1 VNTTDPDVSGQFAFM
16 VSELEKSERA
26 GERVWIV
33 GHVPPG
39 WDAYSSLPNPT
50 NLVRPARHASPARLM
65 RTQFY
70 AIVDRFAP
78 HVIAEIFF
86 GHNHED
92 QFSVFY
98 ANNGTRM
105 AADTAV
111 ATSWITPS
119 LTPLSNLNS
128 GFRAY
133 DVDPVTFNILD
144 AYTWISNISTAHALD
159 AQSAHGAVY
168 SFEYSAREAYG
179 GDIAWPAAAPLN
191 ATWWHMVTEQ
201 WQAQPALVELFT
213 QFQGKNSVLT
223 TNCTSTACVESKICY
238 ARSGSYPL
246 AGLCPYGS
254 KYVSCQC
261 PSPP

>member
-1 VNTTDPDVSGQFAFM
+1 
-16 VSELEKSERA
+16 
-26 GERVWIV
+26 
-33 GHVPPG
+33 
-39 WDAYSSLPNPT
+39 
-50 NLVRPARHASPARLM
+50 
-65 RTQFY
+65 
-70 AIVDRFAP
+70 
-78 HVIAEIFF
+78 
-86 GHNHED
+86 
-92 QFSVFY
+92 VFY

-144 AYTWISNISTAHALD
+144 AYTWISNISAAHALD
-159 AQSAHGAVY
+159 GQSAHGAVY

-179 GDIAWPAAAPLN
+179 ADIAWPAAAPLN

-223 TNCTSTACVESKICY
+223 TNCTSAACVESKICY

-254 KYVSCQC
+254 KCVPCSSPPEATTDARGEQVRQRAVGGCDKENLNESSRCCDVIQSDANMYVSEDKTTRARRV
-261 PSPP
+261 PRR